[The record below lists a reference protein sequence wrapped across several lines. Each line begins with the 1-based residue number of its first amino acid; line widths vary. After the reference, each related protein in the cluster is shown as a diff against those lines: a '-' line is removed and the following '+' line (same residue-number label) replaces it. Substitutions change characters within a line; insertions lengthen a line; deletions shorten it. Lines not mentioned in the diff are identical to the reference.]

1 MPPEETMARR
11 ATVVALGLFAAG
23 CAAAAVGACSV
34 DDASGTAPDDAG
46 ADTRVTPV
54 DTGAATTPCTGAVP
68 VMTALDPVTSAQVE
82 PDWSCYA
89 SNDAGTFLV
98 LADDAGDDAA
108 DAADAD
114 VPIDAGPDSPAPADG
129 GPDAARDAEA
139 DASTVPHVFK
149 LEDFLSHTDTAGASV
164 DLFYGPSATGAPDFR
179 ATTDATGLVT
189 YVPPA
194 GARLL
199 TYRVNPRID
208 PTNDQNSLRPLF
220 WYDNVIVKP
229 PAMVVGYSITKKGTT
244 LILSGILGSQ
254 QPDPGTATLVSGVR
268 DCQAREVTG
277 ALVELID
284 DATGE
289 LVPTGKTAGV
299 MHSSYFYRT
308 FPNDKCS
315 FTTANNVDEQAIWGA
330 VNAPVNM
337 PGHTHGYTVRI
348 RGRRSTDATPVLLG
362 EKSVELWPDT
372 VTIARAFRLSPP

>member
-1 MPPEETMARR
+1 MARR
-11 ATVVALGLFAAG
+11 ATVVALGLVAAGFAAAG
-23 CAAAAVGACSV
+23 VFACSV
-34 DDASGTAPDDAG
+34 DDVSGTAPDDAG
-46 ADTRVTPV
+46 TDTRVTPV
-54 DTGAATTPCTGAVP
+54 DTGVAAAPCTGPLP
-68 VMTALDPVTSAQVE
+68 VMTAFDPVTSAQVD

-98 LADDAGDDAA
+98 LDDAGDDAA
-108 DAADAD
+108 DADATVD
-114 VPIDAGPDSPAPADG
+114 AEVDAPAPTDAGS
-129 GPDAARDAEA
+129 DAARDAET
-139 DASTVPHVFK
+139 DASTAAHVFK

-164 DLFYGPSATGAPDFR
+164 DFFYGPSASGAPDFSG
-179 ATTDATGLVT
+179 TTDATGLVT

-208 PTNDQNSLRPLF
+208 PTSDQKSLRPLF
-220 WYDNVIVKP
+220 WYDNAIVKP
-229 PAMVVGYSITKKGTT
+229 PAMVVGYSITKSETT

-268 DCQAREVTG
+268 DCQAREVSG
-277 ALVELID
+277 ALVELVD
-284 DATGE
+284 DATGA
-289 LVPTGKTAGV
+289 LVPTGKTTGV
-299 MHSSYFYRT
+299 MHSSYFYKT

-348 RGRRSTDATPVLLG
+348 RGRRKTDATPVVVG

>member
-11 ATVVALGLFAAG
+11 ATVVALGLLAAG
-23 CAAAAVGACSV
+23 VAAAGVGACSA
-34 DDASGTAPDDAG
+34 DDVAGAVPGDAG
-46 ADTRVTPV
+46 ADTRGTRV
-54 DTGAATTPCTGAVP
+54 DTGVPATPCAGPVP
-68 VMTALDPVTSAQVE
+68 VMTALDPVTSAQVD

-108 DAADAD
+108 DADAP
-114 VPIDAGPDSPAPADG
+114 VDAGVDALTPTDAGA
-129 GPDAARDAEA
+129 DAARDAEA
-139 DASTVPHVFK
+139 DASTSAHVFK
-149 LEDFLSHTDTAGASV
+149 LVDFLTHTDTAGASV
-164 DLFYGPSATGAPDFR
+164 DFFYGPTAAGAPDFSG
-179 ATTDATGLVT
+179 TTDATGLLT
-189 YVPPA
+189 YVPRS

-199 TYRVNPRID
+199 TYRVNPRTD
-208 PTNDQNSLRPLF
+208 PTSDQNSLRPLF
-220 WYDNVIVKP
+220 WYDNAIVKP
-229 PAMVVGYSITKKGTT
+229 PAMVVGYSITKKETT

-289 LVPTGKTAGV
+289 LVPSGKTAGV
-299 MHSSYFYRT
+299 MHSSYFYKT

-315 FTTANNVDEQAIWGA
+315 FTTASTVDEQAIWGA
-330 VNAPVNM
+330 VNGPVNM

-348 RGRRSTDATPVLLG
+348 RGRRKTDATPVVLG